1 MARALLEAA
10 TDRLVAA
17 GLDDCRL
24 WVMAANTAGRA
35 FYAAQ
40 GWTADGAT
48 KQVALGSSTIEELRY
63 RRG

>member
-1 MARALLEAA
+1 
-10 TDRLVAA
+10 
-17 GLDDCRL
+17 
-24 WVMAANTAGRA
+24 MAANTAGRA

-40 GWTADGAT
+40 GWTGDGAT